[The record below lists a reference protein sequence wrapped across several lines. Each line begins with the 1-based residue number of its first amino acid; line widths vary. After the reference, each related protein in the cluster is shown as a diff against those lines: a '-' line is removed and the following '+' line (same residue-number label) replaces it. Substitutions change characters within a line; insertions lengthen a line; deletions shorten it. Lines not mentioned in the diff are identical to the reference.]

1 MAYPSLEDV
10 PKLVAALR
18 ADTSDMSSDLLARAA
33 DLIDRQSRELHL
45 WRSPAFAAI
54 QDQRR
59 AGR

>member
-1 MAYPSLEDV
+1 MPYPSLDDV

-18 ADTSDMSSDLLARAA
+18 ADTIDLSGDLLARAA

-45 WRSPAFAAI
+45 WRAPAFAAI
-54 QDQRR
+54 QEQRR